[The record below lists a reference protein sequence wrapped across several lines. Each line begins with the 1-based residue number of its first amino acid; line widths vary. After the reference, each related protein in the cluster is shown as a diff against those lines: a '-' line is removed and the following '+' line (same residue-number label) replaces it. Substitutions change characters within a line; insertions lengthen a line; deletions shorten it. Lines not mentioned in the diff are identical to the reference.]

1 MLHPLIEIPRGVFV
15 RAAPYTYHLRDRVR
29 ENVIAPHRMLNL
41 VSTSPT
47 FAFAV
52 VFPTDTALG
61 AGAVFREYCFCFLPD
76 KARITVV
83 VLQLNIIAACSIV
96 LPLLTNL
103 RIFWLRFARWD
114 CVRDWLYFLLLI
126 DFLFIDI
133 RILINKF
140 FEYDACLASCI
151 GILLC
156 QRTCKLWRR

>member
-1 MLHPLIEIPRGVFV
+1 VLHPLIEIPRGVFV

-52 VFPTDTALG
+52 VFPTFAFAVVFPTDTALG
-61 AGAVFREYCFCFLPD
+61 AGAVFFGYVFCFLPD

-103 RIFWLRFARWD
+103 RIFWLRLARWD

-133 RILINKF
+133 RILM
-140 FEYDACLASCI
+140 
-151 GILLC
+151 C
-156 QRTCKLWRR
+156 Q